1 MMRAY
6 MRLFPMLE
14 VLYVAE
20 EGAADRV
27 GLLESL
33 RKSNPTLRAVT
44 VFSGS
49 FLRWT
54 ADSMVCDIIINSN
67 RSNLRSKQS
76 TSLE

>member
-1 MMRAY
+1 
-6 MRLFPMLE
+6 MLE